1 MRILYFAYG
10 LSLEE
15 YTMTTKK
22 PSAQIYCFGILKGF
36 KLSLSNKNF
45 SIKPATTHDYTEGL
59 IYSIEESDLDDPV
72 LPSKRS
78 KMDVMTDDGRWV
90 NAYVYYVDGDDVE
103 PPNQEELERI
113 LKKYGDYGF
122 NKQNIE
128 RALLSKSPNNSDCHL
143 QL

>member
-1 MRILYFAYG
+1 MRVLYFAYG

-22 PSAQIYCFGILKGF
+22 PSAQIYCFGVLKGF

-45 SIKPATTHDYTEGL
+45 SIKPATTHDYTEVL
-59 IYSIEESDLDDPV
+59 IYSIEKSDLDDPA

-90 NAYVYYVDGDDVE
+90 QAFVYYVDGESVE
-103 PPNQEELERI
+103 TPTQEELERI

-122 NKQNIE
+122 NKNHVKN
-128 RALLSKSPNNSDCHL
+128 ALQSN
-143 QL
+143 